1 MIMAEKITML
11 RKRNGWSQEE
21 LAEKLGVSRQ
31 AVSKWE
37 SGASLP
43 DLDRMVKMSQL
54 FCVSTDYLLKDEI
67 EEVTLPEGDLAPESG
82 GDYVVTLEEA
92 NTFLD
97 LTRKLSTRMA
107 VAVAVALFVLSPIC
121 LIQLA
126 GVAEY
131 VGSVSETFA
140 TCVGVSVLLI
150 LVAIGVAILIFDGMK
165 LAPYQHMEEE
175 NLSLQYGVSGV
186 VQRRKEADEPAYRM
200 SLVVGVVLCI
210 LSVVPL
216 LLSSAMNLGDYISIC
231 CVNVLLALVAAAVFL
246 FVRFGSI
253 HSSYQKVL
261 QEEDYTKERKQT
273 NKKLAWFPG
282 VYWTLVTAIY
292 LAYSFITERWDFT
305 WIVWP
310 VAGVL
315 FVAVYGIL
323 QAVVR
328 GKNKVS

>member
-67 EEVTLPEGDLAPESG
+67 EEITLPEGEPAPAPG
-82 GDYVVTLEEA
+82 GDYVVSLEEA
-92 NTFLD
+92 NAFLD
-97 LTRKLSTRMA
+97 LTRQLSSRMA
-107 VAVAVALFVLSPIC
+107 AAIALCVLSPIC
-121 LIQLA
+121 LIQLTGA
-126 GVAEY
+126 AACKG
-131 VGSVSETFA
+131 GISETFA
-140 TCVGVSVLLI
+140 SCVGVSVLLVM
-150 LVAIGVAILIFDGMK
+150 VAIAVGILIFNGMK

-175 NLSLQYGVSGV
+175 ALSLQYGVSGV

-216 LLSSAMNLGDYISIC
+216 LLSSAMDLGDYISLC
-231 CVNVLLALVAAAVFL
+231 CVNILLALVAVAVFL

-253 HSSYQKVL
+253 HSSYQKIL
-261 QEEDYTKERKQT
+261 QEEDYTRERKQA
-273 NKKLAWFPG
+273 NKKLSWFPG
-282 VYWTLVTAIY
+282 AYWTLATAIY
-292 LAYSFITERWDFT
+292 LAYSFTTKQWDST

-315 FVAVYGIL
+315 FAAVYGIL
-323 QAVVR
+323 LAVVR
-328 GKNKVS
+328 RKNKM

>member
-1 MIMAEKITML
+1 M
-11 RKRNGWSQEE
+11 
-21 LAEKLGVSRQ
+21 
-31 AVSKWE
+31 
-37 SGASLP
+37 
-43 DLDRMVKMSQL
+43 
-54 FCVSTDYLLKDEI
+54 
-67 EEVTLPEGDLAPESG
+67 
-82 GDYVVTLEEA
+82 
-92 NTFLD
+92 
-97 LTRKLSTRMA
+97 
-107 VAVAVALFVLSPIC
+107 
-121 LIQLA
+121 
-126 GVAEY
+126 
-131 VGSVSETFA
+131 
-140 TCVGVSVLLI
+140 SVLLI

-175 NLSLQYGVSGV
+175 ALSLQYGVSGV

-231 CVNVLLALVAAAVFL
+231 CVDVLLALVAVAVFL

-253 HSSYQKVL
+253 HSSYQKIL

-282 VYWTLVTAIY
+282 VYWTLATAIY
-292 LAYSFITERWDFT
+292 LAYSFITQRWDFT

-328 GKNKVS
+328 GKK

>member
-1 MIMAEKITML
+1 MMIMAEKITML
-11 RKRNGWSQEE
+11 RKRSGWSQEE

-43 DLDRMVKMSQL
+43 DLDRTVKMSQL

-67 EEVTLPEGDLAPESG
+67 EEVTLPEGELAPESG

-107 VAVAVALFVLSPIC
+107 VAVALFVLSPIC

-131 VGSVSETFA
+131 MGSVSETFA
-140 TCVGVSVLLI
+140 T
-150 LVAIGVAILIFDGMK
+150 
-165 LAPYQHMEEE
+165 
-175 NLSLQYGVSGV
+175 SGV

-231 CVNVLLALVAAAVFL
+231 CVDVLLALVAVAVFL

-253 HSSYQKVL
+253 HSSYQKIL

-282 VYWTLVTAIY
+282 VYWTLATAIY
-292 LAYSFITERWDFT
+292 LAYSFITQRWDFT

-323 QAVVR
+323 QAVVH
-328 GKNKVS
+328 GKNKGS

>member
-1 MIMAEKITML
+1 MMIMAEKITML
-11 RKRNGWSQEE
+11 RKRSGWSQEE

-67 EEVTLPEGDLAPESG
+67 EEVTLPEGELALESG

-92 NTFLD
+92 NAFLD
-97 LTRKLSTRMA
+97 LTRQLSARIAMA
-107 VAVAVALFVLSPIC
+107 VALCILSPIC

-131 VGSVSETFA
+131 KGSISEVFA
-140 TCVGVSVLLI
+140 TCVGVSALLVL
-150 LVAIGVAILIFDGMK
+150 VGIGVAILLFNGMK
-165 LAPYQHMEEE
+165 LSPYQHMEEE
-175 NLSLQYGVSGV
+175 ALSLQYGVSGV
-186 VQRRKEADEPAYRM
+186 VQRRKEADEPVYRM

-216 LLSSAMNLGDYISIC
+216 LLSGAMNLGDYISIC

-253 HSSYQKVL
+253 HSSYQKIL
-261 QEEDYTKERKQT
+261 QEEDYTKERKQI

-282 VYWTLVTAIY
+282 VYWTLATAIY
-292 LAYSFITERWDFT
+292 LAYSFATERWDFT
-305 WIVWP
+305 WIVWL
-310 VAGVL
+310 VVGVL
-315 FVAVYGIL
+315 FVAVYCIL
-323 QAVVR
+323 QAVVH

>member
-1 MIMAEKITML
+1 MMIMAEKITML
-11 RKRNGWSQEE
+11 RKRSGWSQEE

-43 DLDRMVKMSQL
+43 DLDRMVKISQL

-67 EEVTLPEGDLAPESG
+67 EEVTLPEGELAPESG

-92 NTFLD
+92 NAFLD
-97 LTRKLSTRMA
+97 LTRQLSARIAMA
-107 VAVAVALFVLSPIC
+107 VALCILSPIC

-131 VGSVSETFA
+131 KGSISEVFA
-140 TCVGVSVLLI
+140 TCVGVSALLVL
-150 LVAIGVAILIFDGMK
+150 VGIGVAILLFNGMK
-165 LAPYQHMEEE
+165 LSPYQHIEKEL
-175 NLSLQYGVSGV
+175 LSLQYGVSGV

-216 LLSSAMNLGDYISIC
+216 LLTSALNLGDYISIC

-253 HSSYQKVL
+253 HSSYQKIL
-261 QEEDYTKERKQT
+261 QEEDYTKERKQI
-273 NKKLAWFPG
+273 NKKLAWFPS
-282 VYWTLVTAIY
+282 VYWTLTTAIY
-292 LAYSFITERWDFT
+292 LAYSFATERWDFT

-315 FVAVYGIL
+315 FVAVYCIL
-323 QAVVR
+323 QAVVH